1 MCIWLHKHS
10 RKHIYIYMAI
20 AKYRYKLTTGT
31 RLMYNIVL
39 PPCHLISL
47 PQSHLVT
54 LLTYHLATRPQ
65 LLLGREQRK
74 TNKTVT
80 TSQSSRRNHTPDTWN
95 QYRACTLTHTSMHRH
110 AHTYTHN
117 AHKRTYAHRRRTAAG
132 ENYYLHAAQFTI
144 SSETWASKQL
154 VT

>member
-1 MCIWLHKHS
+1 MAVCAYGYIN
-10 RKHIYIYMAI
+10 IAVNIYIYMYIYMAI

-80 TSQSSRRNHTPDTWN
+80 TSQSSRRNHTPDT
-95 QYRACTLTHTSMHRH
+95 
-110 AHTYTHN
+110 
-117 AHKRTYAHRRRTAAG
+117 
-132 ENYYLHAAQFTI
+132 
-144 SSETWASKQL
+144 
-154 VT
+154 